1 MTIELLL
8 YGYFG
13 LALNYAFQLYKHYP
27 RISKNGGFS
36 LWFYFRDNLPRM
48 LLGLLVVPAAI
59 KFPDFFTGVKIEAT
73 EVSCFGL
80 GLFVDTAIDAI
91 KNRKK

>member
-1 MTIELLL
+1 MIELIL

-13 LALNYAFQLYKHYP
+13 LALNHAFQLYKHYP

-59 KFPDFFTGVKIEAT
+59 KFPEFFTGVKIEAT

-80 GLFVDTAIDAI
+80 GLFVDTAIDAV